1 MDDRGT
7 ALPVLA
13 VLLAAGL
20 AALALAVELGRF
32 AAAAREVAF
41 AADAGAEAG
50 AAVIDTEAAYAGELI
65 VDPVPAAAVARNAAE
80 RARPRPGRRID
91 VHAGE
96 HEVCVSVQWD
106 VRPGLLGVFGA
117 GTWTA
122 SATGCAV
129 PARG

>member
-1 MDDRGT
+1 MDERGT
-7 ALPVLA
+7 ALPAIL
-13 VLLAAGL
+13 VLLAAGV

-32 AAAAREVAF
+32 AAATRETAF

-50 AAVIDTEAAYAGELI
+50 AAVIDTAAAYAGDLL
-65 VDPVPAAAVARNAAE
+65 VDPVGAAAVAFEAAR

-91 VHAGE
+91 VDATDR
-96 HEVCVSVQWD
+96 EVCVTVTRD
-106 VRPGLLGVFGA
+106 VEPGLLGVFGIEA
-117 GTWTA
+117 WTV